1 MGVTTFTQ
9 EITSPITP
17 IRLFKALIVDSK
29 SLIPKL
35 LPQFVENVVLL
46 QGDGGAGS
54 IEQVNFTKGNPFEF
68 VKHRIDEL
76 DKENMVCKYTM
87 IEGDPLGQNLDFISY
102 EIKVEESKINIGGC
116 ICKMTT
122 NYHGIGDFFAKEED
136 IKDGKDSAMGIYK
149 TVETYLIQNPNLYA

>member
-1 MGVTTFTQ
+1 MVVTTFTQ
-9 EITSPITP
+9 EINSPITP
-17 IRLFKALIVDSK
+17 IRLFKALILDSK

-46 QGDGGAGS
+46 QGDDGGVGS

-87 IEGDPLGQNLDFISY
+87 IEGDPLGENLEFVSY
-102 EIKVEESKINIGGC
+102 EIKFEESNNGNC

-122 NYHGIGDFFAKEED
+122 NYHGIGDFIVKEND
-136 IKDGKDSAMGIYK
+136 VKDGKDSAMGIYK
-149 TVETYLIQNPNLYA
+149 TVENYLIQNPNLYA

>member
-35 LPQFVENVVLL
+35 LPQFVQSVDLL

-54 IEQVNFTKGNPFEF
+54 IEQVNFTKGSPFKF

-87 IEGDPLGQNLDFISY
+87 VEGDALGENLDSISY
-102 EIKVEESKINIGGC
+102 EIKFEESNEGSC

-122 NYHGIGDFFAKEED
+122 NYYGNGDFVAKEED
-136 IKDGKDSAMGIYK
+136 VKAGKDSAMGIYK
-149 TVETYLIQNPNLYA
+149 AVETYLIQKPNLYA